1 MMRRSPRRAAAWVAR
16 NASRSAATVPS
27 QSAWRDLEE
36 RLLRLL
42 AGAGDGRVER
52 RALLE
57 RRAHGIARRARD
69 AGDRDPGHQ
78 YFPTTKPPSTRRYAP
93 VT

>member
-1 MMRRSPRRAAAWVAR
+1 MRAIAAAGGRLGREERLADR
-16 NASRSAATVPS
+16 RDGAVPVGLG
-27 QSAWRDLEE
+27 DLEE

-42 AGAGDGRVER
+42 AGAGDGGVER

-57 RRAHGIARRARD
+57 RRAHGVAGRARD

-78 YFPTTKPPSTRRYAP
+78 YFPTTKPPSTRR
-93 VT
+93 